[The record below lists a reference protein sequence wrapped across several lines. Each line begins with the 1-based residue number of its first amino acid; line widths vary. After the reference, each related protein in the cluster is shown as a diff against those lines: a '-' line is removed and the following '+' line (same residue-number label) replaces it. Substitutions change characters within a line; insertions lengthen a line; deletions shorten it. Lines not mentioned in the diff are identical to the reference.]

1 MPATART
8 ALRAWQ
14 GFDARWFQIV
24 FLASLLLFGVVAR
37 DFSLSL
43 LELALT
49 FASALLTQAAWQW
62 GLRLP
67 GRSSWHGYLS
77 AIISAIGISILVRA
91 ENAWVHPLVAC
102 IAMSSKYVVRA
113 GCGSLRSH
121 VFNPANLA
129 ALLACCVLPGAW
141 LSPGQ
146 WGSRALTALWLLAL
160 GGVVTGRIARR
171 DVSIAFLA
179 TWGGLLAAR
188 IVWLEYAGDVG
199 VDIWLHQMSNGATL
213 LFAFFMISDPM
224 TTPRRKPARIAYAA
238 AVAAAAFVW
247 QFVLFKP
254 HGLILM
260 LAALSLGVPSIN
272 RVWPATRFEWRE
284 KTRPTGIR
292 PNAPA

>member
-1 MPATART
+1 MAYAIR
-8 ALRAWQ
+8 AAYRAWHS
-14 GFDARWFQIV
+14 FDARWFQIA

-43 LELALT
+43 LQLALT

-62 GLRLP
+62 GLKLP
-67 GRSSWHGYLS
+67 GRANWHGYLS
-77 AIISAIGISILVRA
+77 AVISAIGIAILVRA
-91 ENAWVHPLVAC
+91 ENGWAHPLVAC
-102 IAMSSKYVVRA
+102 IAMSSKYLVRA
-113 GCGSLRSH
+113 GDGSSRSH

-146 WGSRALTALWLLAL
+146 WGSGALTALWLLAI
-160 GGVVTGRIARR
+160 GGIVTGRVARR
-171 DVSIAFLA
+171 DVSLAFLSA
-179 TWGGLLAAR
+179 WGGLLAAR
-188 IVWLEYAGDVG
+188 IVWLEYPGDVG
-199 VDIWLHQMSNGATL
+199 VDIWLHQMANGATL

-224 TTPRRKPARIAYAA
+224 TTPQRKAARIAYAA
-238 AVAAAAFVW
+238 AVAVAAFVW

-260 LAALSLGVPSIN
+260 LAALSLAVPAIN
-272 RVWPATRFEWRE
+272 RLWPAPRFEWRE
-284 KTRPTGIR
+284 KTLAGGIR